1 MPSERPAEYKGVMH
15 PPSIFVLAKA

>member
-1 MPSERPAEYKGVMH
+1 MLSERPAEYKGVMH